1 MATVGRVSGLNQI
14 GHAHDRLTAL
24 TFAIAQICLCAVVF
38 SFSYETIARY
48 FFAAPTSWSNEV
60 VAYALCV
67 GTFLALPEV
76 TRTTGH
82 IAITFVVEALPGRAQ
97 ARFNIFLALLSAAVC
112 LFVAWI
118 CLRTNISHF
127 TRQEMTVGV
136 NPVPKWVISIWLT
149 YGFAS
154 SGLHF
159 LRQAFAA
166 ERFPSQQAG

>member
-1 MATVGRVSGLNQI
+1 MVDAGPSSRLTRLGT
-14 GHAHDRLTAL
+14 AHDRLSA
-24 TFAIAQICLCAVVF
+24 FSYQIAQICLCAIVF
-38 SFSYETIARY
+38 AYSYETVSRY

-67 GTFLALPEV
+67 GTFMALPEV
-76 TRTTGH
+76 TRSSGH
-82 IAITFVVEALPGRAQ
+82 IAITFVIEALPEI
-97 ARFNIFLALLSAAVC
+97 ARHRLNIALAVLSAAVC

-118 CLRTNISHF
+118 CLRTNIVQF

-136 NPVPKWVISIWLT
+136 NPIPKWVISIWLT

-159 LRQAFAA
+159 LRQAFSADGTGTG
-166 ERFPSQQAG
+166 QTL